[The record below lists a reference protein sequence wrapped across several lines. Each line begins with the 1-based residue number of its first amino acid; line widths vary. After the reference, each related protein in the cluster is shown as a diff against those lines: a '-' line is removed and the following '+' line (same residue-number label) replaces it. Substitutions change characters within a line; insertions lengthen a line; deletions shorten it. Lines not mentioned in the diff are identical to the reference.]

1 MLMIHDN
8 TATTVM
14 RTDMAGYQQASV
26 IFRISS
32 LNIMIYNMI
41 TSRGC
46 EDAVIRR

>member
-26 IFRISS
+26 TFPHLIPEDMIDLS
-32 LNIMIYNMI
+32 LGV
-41 TSRGC
+41 SR
-46 EDAVIRR
+46 AVIRR

>member
-26 IFRISS
+26 TFPHLISED
-32 LNIMIYNMI
+32 MILIYRWVGVR
-41 TSRGC
+41 RG
-46 EDAVIRR
+46 D